1 MTFDTIDYRVT
12 EGRAEVFIDRP
23 EKMNAFDEATLLEL
37 NEGLQRAMTD
47 DSVYVVILSG
57 RGRGFCS
64 GADITSMDGR
74 EDRESKHRYGAHLW
88 LVQNIDRLLY
98 FGEKPTVAAVN
109 GPAVGAG
116 CDFALACD
124 LRVMAEGAFLR
135 QQFVN
140 IGIVPG
146 DGGAWLLPR
155 QVGESKAKEIILT
168 GRDVTADEASEI
180 GLAVDVVSDAE
191 VVDAARDLANEL
203 RDKPATAVRGSK
215 KLIDTA
221 QSFEEYT
228 WAALEEQ
235 WKCVNDPEHTEAVDA
250 LLEGRPSEFERDY

>member
-1 MTFDTIDYRVT
+1 M
-12 EGRAEVFIDRP
+12 
-23 EKMNAFDEATLLEL
+23 MNAFDEATLLEL

-124 LRVMAEGAFLR
+124 LRVMAEGAFCANSSSTSVSSPVTEAHGSYHDRLVRAKRRRSSSPDATSLR
-135 QQFVN
+135 TRRRRSVSPSTSS
-140 IGIVPG
+140 VMPKSST
-146 DGGAWLLPR
+146 P
-155 QVGESKAKEIILT
+155 
-168 GRDVTADEASEI
+168 
-180 GLAVDVVSDAE
+180 LATWRTNCETS
-191 VVDAARDLANEL
+191 
-203 RDKPATAVRGSK
+203 PATAVRGSK

-250 LLEGRPSEFERDY
+250 LLEGRPSEFDRDY